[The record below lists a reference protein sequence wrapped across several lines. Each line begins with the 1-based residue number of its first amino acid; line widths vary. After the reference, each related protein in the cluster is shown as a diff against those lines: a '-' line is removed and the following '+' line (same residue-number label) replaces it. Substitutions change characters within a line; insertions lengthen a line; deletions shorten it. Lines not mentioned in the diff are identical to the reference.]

1 MRRVRICAPNVW
13 AISKED
19 IDFAHPI
26 FGPYFMYC
34 APNLRLLPPPLLCF
48 VEYVACKVILTSSDV
63 RRIFSKKV
71 LVSSGMISSLEEA
84 IVFIACNT
92 EL

>member
-1 MRRVRICAPNVW
+1 MLHGL
-13 AISKED
+13 
-19 IDFAHPI
+19 F
-26 FGPYFMYC
+26 
-34 APNLRLLPPPLLCF
+34 F
-48 VEYVACKVILTSSDV
+48 VEYVDCKVILTSSDV